1 MVGSDYCMCP
11 GFIISE
17 GPIVQPSAF
26 HAVYSFL
33 ILQWFFLKFQGVIN
47 SYVDHH
53 PSRRKGLY
61 DHSDVSSQFKERS
74 HTHTH
79 THTHIYIDSFSL
91 VILEALMGVSSSF
104 TEQQEQLKLIH
115 EKFKDEINQHIQDC
129 RSSIE
134 GLEVHQIEL
143 KRNVERQSMTIP
155 LSYESSL
162 FVSVLLQSV

>member
-1 MVGSDYCMCP
+1 MIILMCP
-11 GFIISE
+11 
-17 GPIVQPSAF
+17 V
-26 HAVYSFL
+26 
-33 ILQWFFLKFQGVIN
+33 N
-47 SYVDHH
+47 SKKD
-53 PSRRKGLY
+53 
-61 DHSDVSSQFKERS
+61 

-79 THTHIYIDSFSL
+79 THIYIYIDSFSL

-104 TEQQEQLKLIH
+104 TEQQERLKLIH